1 MSDNLETATDSS
13 LFETATLF
21 QILKDT
27 DSEVRLKIISKLS
40 GINEVVGVTLLS
52 QSLLPAI
59 VELAEDAKWRV
70 RLAIINHIPLLAK
83 QLGVE
88 FFDEK
93 LVSQFG
99 VSVT

>member
-1 MSDNLETATDSS
+1 MESTKLWVS
-13 LFETATLF
+13 LCC
-21 QILKDT
+21 
-27 DSEVRLKIISKLS
+27 
-40 GINEVVGVTLLS
+40 

-70 RLAIINHIPLLAK
+70 RLAIINHTPLLAK
-83 QLGVE
+83 QLGVY
-88 FFDEK
+88 FVDEK